1 MNRCSRGAVHRVAR
15 MVGAAH
21 ARSVT
26 ACGIA
31 CIAAALL
38 VGCGSTEELS
48 KQLDTLASW
57 TATVQ
62 LAVAEHRAGAITTTY
77 ATQLGDDARKARDEA
92 RQSLP
97 RAEHDSSD
105 ARRAGAALDSLEHA
119 IEQLGIES
127 R

>member
-1 MNRCSRGAVHRVAR
+1 MRRLSVVAVI
-15 MVGAAH
+15 
-21 ARSVT
+21 S
-26 ACGIA
+26 
-31 CIAAALL
+31 ALL
-38 VGCGSTEELS
+38 AGCGSGETLS

-57 TATVQ
+57 TATAQ

-77 ATQLGDDARKARDEA
+77 ATQVGDDARQALTQA

-97 RAEHDSSD
+97 RAEHDASD

-119 IEQLGIES
+119 IRALDAES

>member
-1 MNRCSRGAVHRVAR
+1 VFTRVVVAGSI
-15 MVGAAH
+15 VG
-21 ARSVT
+21 VLT
-26 ACGIA
+26 
-31 CIAAALL
+31 
-38 VGCGSTEELS
+38 GCGSGEELS

-77 ATQLGDDARKARDEA
+77 ATQLGDDAREALDEA

-97 RAEHDSSD
+97 RAEHDASD

-119 IEQLGIES
+119 LGQLDIES

>member
-15 MVGAAH
+15 IVRAAH
-21 ARSVT
+21 PRSAT

-31 CIAAALL
+31 CIATL
-38 VGCGSTEELS
+38 VMGCGSPEELS
-48 KQLDTLASW
+48 KQLDTLSSW

-62 LAVAEHRAGAITTTY
+62 LAIAEHRAGAITTTY
-77 ATQLGDDARKARDEA
+77 ATQLGDDAREALDEA

-119 IEQLGIES
+119 LGQLDTES

>member
-1 MNRCSRGAVHRVAR
+1 M
-15 MVGAAH
+15 
-21 ARSVT
+21 T

-31 CIAAALL
+31 CIAALL
-38 VGCGSTEELS
+38 VSCGSTEELS

-57 TATVQ
+57 TATMQ

-77 ATQLGDDARKARDEA
+77 ATQLGDDARQALDEA

-97 RAEHDSSD
+97 RSEHDSSD
-105 ARRAGAALDSLEHA
+105 AHRAGAALDSLEHA
-119 IEQLGIES
+119 IGLLDIES